1 MKCQVCSGKMEVKKI
16 NHDVWVDRKLFVVKG
31 VPAEVCERCG
41 ETVFTP
47 QITDRILSTL
57 KHAQNP
63 QKTLKVP
70 VLQLRPAV

>member
-1 MKCQVCSGKMEVKKI
+1 MKCQVCSGKMEIKKI
-16 NHDVWVDRKLFVVKG
+16 NHDVWVDHNLFVVKD

-47 QITDRILSTL
+47 QVTKRILSTL
-57 KHAQNP
+57 RHVRNP